1 MYITYD
7 SGAVRGTHCSGGGSQ
22 WESDGG
28 SLSDPSRKD
37 RLSKLESIVVPL
49 DVNYPNEMSQ
59 FSMAEPDDRCW
70 YAIRIQSKYEQLASA
85 TLRGKGDAEFLPL
98 YGSRR
103 RWSDRVKE
111 IDLPLFPGY
120 LFCRFALND
129 RLMPILTTPGVI
141 SIVGAGKTP
150 IAISNEEIAAV
161 QAIVRSGLPT
171 QPWPCLTVGSRVFIH
186 GGPLA
191 GIEGICL
198 NVDKV
203 FRLLVSIPL
212 LQRSVAVEI
221 DREWVRPVL
230 NRVSAPSLTRPAM
243 ASLQH

>member
-1 MYITYD
+1 MSPYV
-7 SGAVRGTHCSGGGSQ
+7 G
-22 WESDGG
+22 
-28 SLSDPSRKD
+28 
-37 RLSKLESIVVPL
+37 
-49 DVNYPNEMSQ
+49 YPNEISRL
-59 FSMAEPDDRCW
+59 SGSEPDSLSW

-85 TLRGKGDAEFLPL
+85 TLRGKGYEEFLPL
-98 YGSRR
+98 YRSRR

-120 LFCRFALND
+120 LFCRFAAND

-141 SIVGAGKTP
+141 SIVGAGKSP

-171 QPWPCLTVGSRVFIH
+171 QPWPRLTVGSPVFIH
-186 GGPLA
+186 AGPLA

-221 DREWVRPVL
+221 EREWVRPVV
-230 NRVSAPSLTRPAM
+230 NRVSAPPLNHPAM